1 MFRFAARK
9 SIVAGIKPPPNAV
22 ATLAKSQYSTSS
34 SSSSSRTN
42 SRSITSDSHR
52 FGMGY
57 GIVHQQRIPADESED
72 LFRCV
77 ASPKTVSVI
86 GAPMTYGQPFV
97 GTDSGPSLLR
107 EQGLLQDLTNL
118 GWRVE
123 DTPDLDFS
131 TICEQARSENNSS
144 SNLLHNNNPNA
155 KHSLEVGAGT
165 KVLAE
170 LVESKL
176 KLGKFP
182 LVLGGDHSIGI
193 GSLAGILRAKPE
205 TGVIWVDAHAD
216 LNVPSVS
223 NSGNMHGMPLGLMMK
238 DLIPDRSVI
247 PGLEWL
253 EEGSTSPF
261 LNPDSLV
268 YVGLRDID
276 KAERHFIRQLGI
288 KTFTMYDIDHL
299 GIGNVMDLALE
310 HLLQKSPDR
319 PLHLSYD
326 IDAVDPM
333 YAPATGTAVRG
344 GLTWREAHFVAEH
357 VVRSGALA
365 SAEIV
370 EVNAT
375 LADGQGA
382 SETVELGHQL
392 VNALLG
398 EAIL

>member
-1 MFRFAARK
+1 MFRIVAEKTVMLAGAKPFPKAKVAVVAQAAR
-9 SIVAGIKPPPNAV
+9 STRA
-22 ATLAKSQYSTSS
+22 TSS
-34 SSSSSRTN
+34 ISS
-42 SRSITSDSHR
+42 DGHR
-52 FGMGY
+52 GGLGY
-57 GIVHQQRIPADESED
+57 SIVHQQLLPADESEN
-72 LFRCV
+72 LFRFA

-107 EQGLLQDLTNL
+107 EQGILKNLSSL

-123 DTPDLDFS
+123 DLPDIDFS
-131 TICEQARSENNSS
+131 TIGTQARKENSLVYS
-144 SNLLHNNNPNA
+144 NPNA
-155 KHSLEVGAGT
+155 KNSLEVGAGT

-170 LVESKL
+170 LVEEKL
-176 KLGKFP
+176 KLGRFP
-182 LVLGGDHSIGI
+182 LILGGDHSIGI

-216 LNVPSVS
+216 LNIPSVS
-223 NSGNMHGMPLGLMMK
+223 ESGNMHGMPLGLMMK
-238 DLIPDRSVI
+238 ELIPDRSVI

-253 EEGSTSPF
+253 EEEGGRSPH
-261 LNPDSLV
+261 LAPDSLV
-268 YVGLRDID
+268 YIGLRDID

-299 GIGNVMDLALE
+299 GIGRVMDLALE
-310 HLLQKSPDR
+310 HLLGKNPDR

-326 IDAVDPM
+326 IDAVDPQH
-333 YAPATGTAVRG
+333 APATGTAVRG
-344 GLTWREAHFVAEH
+344 GLTWREAHFVAEY
-357 VVRSGALA
+357 VVKSGALA

-370 EVNAT
+370 EVNTT

-392 VNALLG
+392 VNAMLG

>member
-9 SIVAGIKPPPNAV
+9 SIVAGIEPPPNAV
-22 ATLAKSQYSTSS
+22 ATLAKSQYSTS

-205 TGVIWVDAHAD
+205 TGVIWVDAHTD